1 MSEQQRRPVSA
12 LNVVMI
18 VVGALLLLPGLCVLF
33 FVAQTIA
40 TEDVV
45 RLATRDPYFQIVLVV
60 WAIGLAITLVGVL
73 LIRYAMRRHRRQGLE
88 S

>member
-1 MSEQQRRPVSA
+1 MSDQQRRPVSA
-12 LNVVMI
+12 LNVAMI
-18 VVGALLLLPGLCVLF
+18 VVGALLLLPGLCALF

-45 RLATRDPYFQIVLVV
+45 RLATRDPYFQIAMVV
-60 WAIGLAITLVGVL
+60 WAVCLAITLIGVL
-73 LIRYAMRRHRRQGLE
+73 LIWYAARRHRRQGLE

>member
-18 VVGALLLLPGLCVLF
+18 VVGALLLLPGLCALF

-45 RLATRDPYFQIVLVV
+45 RLATRDPYFQIAMVV
-60 WAIGLAITLVGVL
+60 WAVCLAITLIGVL
-73 LIRYAMRRHRRQGLE
+73 LIWYAARRHRRQGLE